1 MNNLSL
7 KPVLFLVVGVLI
19 AVGALLQ
26 ALHDEAYAIP
36 ECAVVCV
43 CTNPPCGGP
52 ATDPD
57 QPCGGTVCGGGGIAH
72 NCEDYCPLT

>member
-7 KPVLFLVVGVLI
+7 KPVLFLVVGVII
-19 AVGALLQ
+19 AVGGLLQ

-36 ECAVVCV
+36 ECVNVCV

-52 ATDPD
+52 ATVPGKL
-57 QPCGGTVCGGGGIAH
+57 CAGTICGGGGTAF
-72 NCEDYCPLT
+72 NCGDYCPIT